1 MPVAMNTLV
10 AGAAGRTGAHV
21 LRLLLAANVG
31 PVRGLVRKP
40 GQAGAIAAFGAEP
53 VVVDAL
59 DDLHEALRQVEAMVS
74 AIGPS
79 RAGDPEAEDFR
90 PTANLVE
97 AAAAAGVERFVL
109 ISSMGTTYPERM
121 PPALRPYLEA
131 KRRAEEKL
139 SASAMRW
146 TIIRPGG
153 LSDEPGSERVR
164 VAVNL
169 SEHGTVPREDVA
181 RVAVRALLTP
191 ATEGWSF
198 DVIKGETPID
208 EALRDLVGH

>member
-31 PVRGLVRKP
+31 HVRGLVRKQ

-59 DDLHEALRQVEAMVS
+59 GDLHEALGQVEAMIS

-79 RAGDPEAEDFR
+79 RAGDPDAEDFR

-97 AAAAAGVERFVL
+97 AAAAVGVKRFVL
-109 ISSMGTTYPERM
+109 ISSMGTTDPEQM

-139 SASAMRW
+139 RASTMRW
-146 TIIRPGG
+146 TIIRPAG
-153 LSDEPGSERVR
+153 LSDEPGTERVH
-164 VAVNL
+164 VAASL
-169 SEHGTVPREDVA
+169 RERGTVPREDVA

-191 ATEGWSF
+191 ATEGWAF

-208 EALRDLVGH
+208 EALQALVAG